1 MERLLILSVDEGS
14 IPSSAFMDLDH
25 ESEIIVESLDDL
37 ISVYESIQASDSID
51 SIAKMDAD
59 MKVTTLK
66 SIKRDVQRYG

>member
-1 MERLLILSVDEGS
+1 
-14 IPSSAFMDLDH
+14 MDLDH